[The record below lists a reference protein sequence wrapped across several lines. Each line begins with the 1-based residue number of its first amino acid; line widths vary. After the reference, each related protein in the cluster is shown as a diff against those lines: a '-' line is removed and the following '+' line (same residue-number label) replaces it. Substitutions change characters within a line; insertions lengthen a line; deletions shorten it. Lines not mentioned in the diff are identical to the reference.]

1 MTDTKAARNGL
12 LICGILLIAANLRM
26 PITSLSPLLPFIKQ
40 DAPVSSAFAGFLTT
54 LPLLAFALVS
64 PFVSGL
70 SRRFGM
76 RRILFFALIIL
87 SIGSFIRPFG
97 GLPLLLMGTLLIG
110 FAIAAGNVLVP
121 SLIKQEFPFR
131 LGLMTGLY
139 SIVMNLS
146 AAVSSGLS
154 VPLAETLPRGW
165 QGSLLT
171 FACFS
176 LVALLFWLPQI
187 RQNRERPLDQKTHD
201 KQAVNVWRSPLAWMI
216 TVLMGMQSLIFY
228 VAVAWLPEIMQ
239 SRGLLPAE
247 SGWMLTI
254 LQIGIMPTTFI
265 APMIA
270 ARMKDQRLLV
280 GLAAGFLAL
289 GTTGLLF
296 ANDQFWL
303 DAVIVLI
310 LGIGSGLAFSLAMM
324 FFNLR
329 TRTAETAAD
338 LSGMAQSIGYLLA
351 AIGPTLFGVLHDISG
366 HWNGAIVLF
375 YVATLLILFCGL
387 KAGRNRVID

>member
-1 MTDTKAARNGL
+1 MTDSRTTRNGL

-26 PITSLSPLLPFIKQ
+26 PITSLSPLLPFIKL
-40 DAPVSSAFAGFLTT
+40 DFPISSALAGFLTT

-76 RRILFFALIIL
+76 RRILFLALLIL
-87 SIGSFIRPFG
+87 TIGSFIRPFG
-97 GLPLLLMGTLLIG
+97 GLVLLLVGTLLIG

-121 SLIKQEFPFR
+121 SLIKQEFPFK

-146 AAVSSGLS
+146 AAISSGLS
-154 VPLAETLPRGW
+154 VPLAEKLPLGW

-171 FACFS
+171 FACFT
-176 LVALLFWLPQI
+176 LIALLAWLPQL
-187 RQNRERPLDQKTHD
+187 RKKQELPLYQKSSD
-201 KQAVNVWRSPLAWMI
+201 KPQVNVWRSPLAWMI

-239 SRGLLPAE
+239 SHGLLPAE
-247 SGWMLTI
+247 SGLMLTI

-265 APMIA
+265 APIIA
-270 ARMKDQRLLV
+270 ARMKDQRILV
-280 GLAAGFLAL
+280 VIAAIFLTL
-289 GTTGLLF
+289 GTTGLLLV
-296 ANDQFWL
+296 NEQFWL
-303 DAVIVLI
+303 DAGIVLI
-310 LGIGSGLAFSLAMM
+310 LGIGSGLSFSLAMM

-329 TRTAETAAD
+329 TRSAETAAD
-338 LSGMAQSIGYLLA
+338 LSGMAQSIGYLVA
-351 AIGPTLFGVLHDISG
+351 AIGPTLFGTLHDLSG

-375 YVATLLILFCGL
+375 YVAILLILFSGL
-387 KAGRNRVID
+387 IAGRNRVMD